1 MNNEIKEILYVL
13 KHIVIG
19 RASRLTCR
27 EADKLLDYITNLQQ
41 ENHELKSKLECYEN
55 GAYYSSKVD
64 ELEQENERLKEKTKE
79 QSLLLIDY
87 QDMEQRYNIYKYR
100 CEKAV
105 EYIKNN

>member
-41 ENHELKSKLECYEN
+41 KYDKALEYLSSFNFACENDEFFDEHCEWCDEN
-55 GAYYSSKVD
+55 CSVD
-64 ELEQENERLKEKTKE
+64 EEQ
-79 QSLLLIDY
+79 
-87 QDMEQRYNIYKYR
+87 YKKCWNKFIEWKLGDR
-100 CEKAV
+100 KDG
-105 EYIKNN
+105 